1 MKLKMML
8 CIVVLGIFGFAMAQT
23 PEPQD
28 EENVRG
34 AFLTS
39 RPKEKPAQSSTS
51 SKPVRRRQKPA
62 GTSSPSNSNPNPSG
76 TTAGTGTGTAPPNLT
91 TALTSSNTG
100 TNKTLPP
107 LGLGMTLFTRDSN
120 GLAVR
125 VDPSREFHKG
135 DAVRLL
141 LETNAD
147 GYLYIFNTTDG
158 GRPVMI
164 YPSPEIEKG
173 DNFIQSHVPFEIP
186 SSAATEERVRW
197 FRFDQ
202 YAGTERLYFV
212 FIREP
217 LPGVPIEDDLVNYCR
232 EGSRCPWRPAP
243 EVWVQVQAQTSA
255 PLKVDKT
262 QSYGRA
268 QTDSEHARGIGLSQ
282 QDPEPS
288 LIMMTVS
295 KNANSLVTSLDL
307 IHK

>member
-1 MKLKMML
+1 MKLKIML
-8 CIVVLGIFGFAMAQT
+8 CIVVLGIFGFTMAQT

-51 SKPVRRRQKPA
+51 SKPVRRRSKTA
-62 GTSSPSNSNPNPSG
+62 GTGSPSNSNPNPSG
-76 TTAGTGTGTAPPNLT
+76 TTAGTGTAPPNLT

-158 GRPVMI
+158 GSPVMI

-232 EGSRCPWRPAP
+232 VGSRCPWRPAP
-243 EVWVQVQAQTSA
+243 EVWVQLQAQTSA

-268 QTDSEHARGIGLSQ
+268 QSESEHARGIGLSQ

-288 LIMMTVS
+288 VIMMTVS
-295 KNANSLVTSLDL
+295 RNANSLVTSLDL